1 MWTKKLVA
9 LRVENEVVFHICK
22 DMEGDFHFG
31 HSESPKKKSPFLFW
45 QRRDMKNKLGF
56 TLIEL
61 LVVVLIIGI
70 LAAVALPQYQ
80 RVKEK
85 TIMVEGMQI
94 ARQVADANI
103 NYYLVRN
110 EYAGDIKDLDI
121 EFSGSPY
128 VHAGINRIESKN
140 FVISPVGSAATT
152 LATIQ
157 RTPCCDIY
165 HIFVYRTEPNIIRCL
180 SSSNATK
187 IQKQLCE
194 QLHNQGHL

>member
-1 MWTKKLVA
+1 ML
-9 LRVENEVVFHICK
+9 
-22 DMEGDFHFG
+22 
-31 HSESPKKKSPFLFW
+31 
-45 QRRDMKNKLGF
+45 KNKKPFNCDIMKSKNGF
-56 TLIEL
+56 SLLEL

-85 TIMVEGMQI
+85 TIMAEGMQI

-110 EYAGDIKDLDI
+110 EYAGDIQDLDI

-140 FVISPVGSAATT
+140 FVISPIGSTATT
-152 LATIQ
+152 LASIQ
-157 RTPCCDIY
+157 RTPCCSIY
-165 HIFVYRTEPNIIRCL
+165 NIYVGRTKPNIIRCEPY
-180 SSSNATK
+180 SNATK

-194 QLHNQGHL
+194 QLRNQGHL